1 MTEPRRIEPTLQR
14 EPDPTEAGRQSSH
27 QKVRGLRTR
36 VAMNRVLLDVAATIL
51 AALALAYYLRA
62 SESVP
67 WLKSWLLAAGAV
79 SVLRCLTL
87 LAFHWTRG
95 RPPGSGAWWRGAL
108 ALGALLNGVLWGAL
122 AVSPAIAGELPV
134 DSMILGLCFLVA
146 VAVYTFAP
154 TLVAFALF
162 VLAAAGPWLAHY
174 LRLVYPLALPP
185 EREALLA
192 RYLAPSTLEREDL
205 LLLLGFVALLGL
217 LYIAMHHAVRSNTRL
232 AFRNAALKVAQDDA
246 VQQRVSKG
254 RAPVYAYQAF
264 SRERQEP
271 RPETEAVSRPSSV
284 MRPSEPAADVAL
296 RDAET
301 RHAAQP
307 ERKSLES
314 FEAFHH
320 AESKPPAQA
329 FRQER
334 RSAPQDERA
343 PETLPG
349 GALPDA
355 LLTQIDELLAY
366 TSMNAGELFVE
377 SAPFELRDALRRAF
391 AEPIEQARAKS
402 LQFNCTVAETVPDRL
417 IGDCKKVQHSLA
429 NIVRNA
435 VKFTASGTVTVEV
448 SSAPRPDAD
457 GAVIRFAVT
466 DTGVGMSPEQQRTVF
481 AGLTK
486 ESGIADYSSPSAGF
500 GLAVAAGFIH
510 AMHGTIE
517 ARSAPG
523 QGSRFDV
530 TIPFVLNREPPRSR
544 NAPDADTRRASA
556 AASESTQPPAPSGSV
571 SQSHTGK
578 VRMLARS
585 SAHVLLVEDNPDNQ
599 MLALHL
605 LKKQGFEVSIAN
617 NGLEAVEMAATNAF
631 DLILMDIQMPDMGG
645 LEATAKIRAAEQGS
659 GRRVPI
665 IAVTANAQDEDRQV
679 CLDAGM
685 DDHVTKPLDRT
696 RLFAAIATQLRGGAQ
711 AAVSSSR

>member
-1 MTEPRRIEPTLQR
+1 MTEPSRVEPTLQR
-14 EPDPTEAGRQSSH
+14 ESDPSSAGAQSAH
-27 QKVRGLRTR
+27 RKVRGLCTR
-36 VAMNRVLLDVAATIL
+36 VAMNRVLIDVAATML

-62 SESVP
+62 SESLP
-67 WLKSWLLAAGAV
+67 WLKTWLIAAGAI
-79 SVLRCLTL
+79 SILRCLAV
-87 LAFHWTRG
+87 LAFQWAGGGRG
-95 RPPGSGAWWRGAL
+95 SSAWWSSAL
-108 ALGALLNGVLWGAL
+108 ALQALLNGALWGAL
-122 AVSPAIAGELPV
+122 AVIPAIAGELPV
-134 DSMILGLCFLVA
+134 GGMILGLSFLVA
-146 VAVYTFAP
+146 VAVYTLAP
-154 TLVAFALF
+154 TLAAFALF
-162 VLAAAGPWLAHY
+162 VLAAVGPWALQYVRLA
-174 LRLVYPLALPP
+174 YPSVLPP
-185 EREALLA
+185 ERQALLA
-192 RYLAPSTLEREDL
+192 QYLPPSTLDPADL
-205 LLLLGFVALLGL
+205 RLLLGFVALLCL
-217 LYIAMHHAVRSNTRL
+217 LYIAMHYAVRFATRL
-232 AFRNAALKVAQDDA
+232 AIRNAALKVAQDEA
-246 VQQRVSKG
+246 IEQRGAKG
-254 RAPVYAYQAF
+254 RTPVYAYQAF
-264 SRERQEP
+264 NRERRTP
-271 RPETEAVSRPSSV
+271 RPPTETVSHLSAIKRPGEA
-284 MRPSEPAADVAL
+284 AADVAL
-296 RDAET
+296 REAEL
-301 RHAAQP
+301 RQADQL
-307 ERKSLES
+307 ESKNLES

-320 AESKPPAQA
+320 PGPKPPVQGAI
-329 FRQER
+329 RQES

-343 PETLPG
+343 PGATSA

-391 AEPIEQARAKS
+391 DEPIEQARAKS

-417 IGDCKKVQHSLA
+417 IGDAKKVQHSLA

-435 VKFTASGTVTVEV
+435 VKFTASGSVTVEV
-448 SSAPRPDAD
+448 TSAPRLDAA
-457 GAVIRFAVT
+457 GAVIRFTVS
-466 DTGVGMSPEQQRTVF
+466 DTGIGMSPEQQQSVF
-481 AGLTK
+481 AGLTRDNG
-486 ESGIADYSSPSAGF
+486 SADYSPPSAGF

-530 TIPFVLNREPPRSR
+530 TIPFVLNREPPRSK
-544 NAPDADTRRASA
+544 NALEPDSRRASA
-556 AASESTQPPAPSGSV
+556 VTSTATRPPAPSGPV
-571 SQSHTGK
+571 SQSHGVK
-578 VRMLARS
+578 VRTLPRS

-617 NGLEAVEMAATNAF
+617 NGLEAVEMAAANAF

-659 GRRVPI
+659 GRRIPI
-665 IAVTANAQDEDRQV
+665 IAVTAHAQDEDRQI

-696 RLFAAIATQLRGGAQ
+696 RLFAAISAQLGGGAQ